1 MFDTLAFEAFA
12 DDLGKRIHVRLGD
25 ICNLQSGRIDAVATA
40 HAGYYRYVECLAF
53 LYNIELGR
61 YRVNSVNH
69 IIVIAKVKGLGCFGK
84 IEHLMFVDDA
94 VRIDLMNS
102 SLAYIDL
109 AHTDSLVSCDKL
121 SVDIGQTDVIVI
133 DNIKGSDA

>member
-1 MFDTLAFEAFA
+1 MLNVLHFS
-12 DDLGKRIHVRLGD
+12 I
-25 ICNLQSGRIDAVATA
+25 
-40 HAGYYRYVECLAF
+40 
-53 LYNIELGR
+53 
-61 YRVNSVNH
+61 
-69 IIVIAKVKGLGCFGK
+69 IAKVKGLGCFGK